1 MIKRLNTTRGMTVTR
16 NDPNNP
22 HLNKVHFGGS
32 GGRGQ
37 ITKSNKILLALQF
50 WNGDKAQAMAL
61 ADLIADIEPG
71 MCEIADFLFVA
82 RFDCQHDERAI
93 QKVSRKFATHV
104 HTSPRRGTGWPA
116 GCNDLTAGMLEFVFH
131 RMVAGKLPHYKAI
144 FALEADVVPLNRDWI
159 KLMSH
164 NWDLLQ
170 ANSPVYIAG
179 RMLQAAHVHRH
190 VNGNA
195 LLSGNFRFLRWL
207 LRELNSNCNVGWDYR
222 LAGEFFKWGAAEVP
236 GIECHWNT
244 RTLTDDQLRAECER
258 GVVFLHGVKDFSALN
273 FARNRLL

>member
-1 MIKRLNTTRGMTVTR
+1 MITRTNSTRGMTVTR

-22 HLNKVHFGGS
+22 FVNKVSFGGS

-37 ITKSNKILLALQF
+37 LTKSNKILLALQF
-50 WNGDKAQAMAL
+50 WDGDKAQAMAL

-71 MCEIADFLFVA
+71 MCELADFLFVA
-82 RFDCQHDERAI
+82 RFDCRHDERVI
-93 QKVSRKFATHV
+93 QKVSRKFSTFQ
-104 HTSPRRGTGWPA
+104 HTSPRRGTGWPM

-144 FALEADVVPLNRDWI
+144 FALEADVVPLNRDWV

-170 ANSPVYIAG
+170 AKRSVHVAG
-179 RMLQAAHVHRH
+179 RKLKSDHIHEH

-195 LLSGNFRFLRWL
+195 LLSGSFRFLRWL
-207 LRELNSNCNVGWDYR
+207 VREMNSNSRVGWDYR
-222 LAGEFFKWGAAEVP
+222 LAGEFAKWGWDEIP
-236 GIECHWNT
+236 GMECHWGT
-244 RTLTDDQLRAECER
+244 QTMTDAQLLSECER